1 MSAVELKALHD
12 SFVELWMQQP
22 YGCCLDFFHTVFTPA
37 CEEMASCSRGRG
49 KLPGTVCCKAEK
61 KALQGKAN
69 VSLCLPSMLP
79 VFLLLLSQ
87 KLD

>member
-22 YGCCLDFFHTVFTPA
+22 YGCSLDFFQKVLMPA
-37 CEEMASCSRGRG
+37 CEKVASCNRGRG
-49 KLPGTVCCKAEK
+49 KLAGTIGCN
-61 KALQGKAN
+61 AN
-69 VSLCLPSMLP
+69 VSLCRLSMLS
-79 VFLLLLSQ
+79 VYLQLLSP